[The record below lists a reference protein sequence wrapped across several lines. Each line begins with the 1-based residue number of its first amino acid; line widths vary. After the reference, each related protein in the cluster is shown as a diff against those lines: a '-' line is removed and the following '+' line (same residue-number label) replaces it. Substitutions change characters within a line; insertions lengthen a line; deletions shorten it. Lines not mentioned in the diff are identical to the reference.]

1 MRRAAVIFALS
12 VFIPSLVLGWL
23 ALRSLR
29 DQRLAFERQRF
40 QLAQEAADSV
50 ASALAAEVDELGR
63 ELGRQTEAILGT
75 NAPESAAWTFDE
87 QLRAAWPPAEVG
99 FAVQLDRE
107 VCSPSVFDPRGKS
120 QAFHR
125 SNRDFLIGLQSV
137 EVFALTPK
145 GRINLSAPPVRP
157 QPKVTLKDDFR
168 NVLPAHT
175 PGIPSQALNSK
186 LQTAEADFTQLVGD
200 AQEGVIAR
208 RLGHQIEILVW
219 HRSAR
224 DARFVFGAQLDRDN
238 LVRRLATRLDA
249 YSSLPEEFGISLLD
263 EHARPLIRRPVEFR
277 APQWRHPFAA
287 AEVGEAL
294 PNWEVAVYERDP
306 GRPAAAAIAFQWT
319 LGTLVVGLLAIIG
332 TGGWLVFR
340 DTDRERRLARRRSD
354 LVGNVSHELK
364 TPLTSIR
371 MYAEMLSE
379 DRVPD
384 PERRRQHLSVIASE
398 AGRLSRL
405 VERMLDFARLEHGG
419 KVTADAVPFDL
430 CAVVRP
436 TLDVHRARLQEEGI
450 TIQTT
455 FAEHLPFVRADPDA
469 VTQIL
474 VNLISNVEKYAVSG
488 GELAVELEALP
499 AGDAGPGRVQL
510 RVGDRGPGVP
520 LSDRERI
527 FEEFYRVHDALD
539 SGVTGAGLGLALGRR
554 LARAQGGELLH
565 RPRTGGGSW
574 FVLQLPIA

>member
-40 QLAQEAADSV
+40 QLAQEAADAV

-125 SNRDFLIGLQSV
+125 NNRDFLIGLQSV

-157 QPKVTLKDDFR
+157 QPKVTPTDQFR
-168 NVLPAHT
+168 NVLPEQA

-186 LQTAEADFTQLVGD
+186 LQTAKADFTQLVGD

-208 RLGHQIEILVW
+208 RLGDQIKILVW

-238 LVRRLATRLDA
+238 LVHRLATRLNNDPA
-249 YSSLPEEFGISLLD
+249 LSEEFGMALLD
-263 EHARPLIRRPVEFR
+263 EHAHPLVRRPEALSVQ
-277 APQWRHPFAA
+277 QWRHPFAA
-287 AEVGEAL
+287 AEIGEAL

-306 GRPAAAAIAFQWT
+306 GRPAAVAIAFQWT

-354 LVGNVSHELK
+354 FVGNVSHELK

-384 PERRRQHLSVIASE
+384 PERRRQHLGVIAAE
-398 AGRLSRL
+398 AARLSRL
-405 VERMLDFARLEHGG
+405 VEGMLDFARLERGDT
-419 KVTADAVPFDL
+419 VAAATNPIDL
-430 CAVVRP
+430 SSVIRP
-436 TLDVHRARLQEEGI
+436 ALEVHRSRLQEEGI
-450 TIQTT
+450 AIRCA
-455 FAEHLPFVRADPDA
+455 FPSHLPCVRADPDA
-469 VTQIL
+469 ITQIL

-488 GELAVELEALP
+488 RELVVELEAVP
-499 AGDAGPGRVQL
+499 EPDAGPGYVLL

-520 LSDRERI
+520 PSDQERI

-539 SGVTGAGLGLALGRR
+539 SGVTGAGLGLALARR

-565 RPRTGGGSW
+565 RPREGGGSW
-574 FVLQLPIA
+574 FVLKLPMA